1 MNTKAGIIYITAK
14 EEAVKHEVQREKK
27 KKSVLENKI
36 KLVYLH
42 YYKNINRGCTD
53 GYVSSVLVLSV
64 FSLRKKKKIEKSQN
78 VKFFAL

>member
-14 EEAVKHEVQREKK
+14 EEAVKHEVQRGKK

-64 FSLRKKKKIEKSQN
+64 FSLRKKKKIGKSQN

>member
-14 EEAVKHEVQREKK
+14 EEAVKHEIQRKK